1 MATTPTNLPVPSESP
16 RDLKFNAG
24 KIDEFVTS
32 LVNTYVD
39 RFGNEHYTIEGLRW
53 LAQQAIAQYGWIP
66 LGTFQDGATLTLPNQ
81 ILKDTTDGEYY
92 RWDGSF
98 LPSGKVVPN
107 DSTPGST
114 GGVGVGAWLSVG
126 DSTLRQFV
134 DSTYKSTGYLKVA
147 NATFQSGATL
157 TANNQ
162 ALWDNA
168 SGLYWMWTGATPK
181 TVNANDNPLVD
192 AGYYAVGLLNSKE
205 INDLSSWCDTVSNI
219 DVTKSVQ
226 QFFRTMSFLKMS
238 AICYGSIKV
247 SSQVICYDVP
257 YDMSKLVVTLDLA
270 AVDSTIT
277 SNGSVFKTTEP
288 DEINLSNFYLDI
300 EYLYQD
306 TSNAIYQFG
315 DCTFSYVGASDDP
328 AYLRSTGKTNPK
340 TDILVCTATDR
351 SIFRS
356 TPSLYIPS
364 GAVTAVVK
372 PIKNLITIYLPTII
386 LSGAYTGPSK
396 IEKVFDV
403 HRNCVSL
410 VGGSLKVESG
420 STDRVNCFLNI
431 HQCAMIKIEGLGI
444 QGSSTD
450 YEYAIGLYSTA
461 FVSVSKC
468 TFLRG
473 WAFIDGNFMRDTI
486 IEKCVIA
493 APFGGHAMQWN
504 LTVRDCTFYAFSLPG
519 ASTQSGGINTTG
531 GGELL
536 VENCE
541 YWFNGGNHAAEHIV
555 GCRQDYG
562 QGWEGDITV
571 RNIKVYFNKPGSTF
585 TIVYLAGAYPNTM
598 DYTRPYSY
606 YGKKIIVEDVV
617 VYPTTGNIAPANV
630 LIQPVGFA
638 APDNQSMK
646 IRLADDVVIRRISSD
661 KERIGGL
668 RMLVGVPGVKPSPER
683 YIAKKV
689 SFKIQEC
696 DFTTGGVVFNL
707 AVPGSDGSVISNS
720 VTFDRCTGSISGTIS
735 GTSNDTWEF
744 KQCEIS
750 SLNSAGSL
758 NSINVYIKECIISG
772 ANCGGASASEKWH
785 YYNNNIIYSSSV
797 NLGSRA
803 ILCVNNTVTSSGGLV
818 GRTIGEWWSYRDPS
832 VFRTS

>member
-16 RDLKFNAG
+16 RDLKYNAG

-92 RWDGSF
+92 RWDGTF

-205 INDLSSWCDTVSNI
+205 INDLTSWCDTVSNI

-226 QFFRTMSFLKMS
+226 QFFRTMYFLKMS

-288 DEINLSNFYLDI
+288 DEQVISGFTTDLTAIN
-300 EYLYQD
+300 QD
-306 TSNAIYQFG
+306 TSSVLLQFG
-315 DCTFSYVGASDDP
+315 DCTFSYVSTEN
-328 AYLRSTGKTNPK
+328 AYLRNNGQVVPK
-340 TDILVCTATDR
+340 VDTLLCTATDR

-356 TPSLYIPS
+356 TPSLYSLNTP
-364 GAVTAVVK
+364 VTASVK
-372 PIKNLITIYLPTII
+372 PLKNWIELKLPTIQ
-386 LSGAYTGPSK
+386 LVGTYSGGGK
-396 IEKVFDV
+396 IERVFEV
-403 HRNCVSL
+403 RRNRVYIK
-410 VGGSLKVESG
+410 GGSLKSISG
-420 STDRVNCFLNI
+420 SSNRVNTLI
-431 HQCAMIKIEGLGI
+431 YLHQCAMIDI
-444 QGSSTD
+444 QNVGMEGSSTD
-450 YEYAIGLYSTA
+450 YEYAVNMFSTA
-461 FVSVSKC
+461 FVTISKSS
-468 TFLRG
+468 FLRG
-473 WAFIDGNFMRDTI
+473 WGFVDGNFMRDTI
-486 IEKCVIA
+486 IEKCTVA
-493 APFGGHAMQWN
+493 GLFGSHAMLWN
-504 LTVRDCTFYAFSLPG
+504 LTVRDCKIYAFALPD
-519 ASTQSGGINTTG
+519 ASTQGGGINATG
-531 GGELL
+531 GGKLL

-571 RNIKVYFNKPGSTF
+571 RNIKVYFNKSGATF
-585 TIVYLAGAYPNTM
+585 TIVYLAGAYQNTI

-606 YGKKIIVEDVV
+606 YGKKILVDGVNF
-617 VYPTTGNIAPANV
+617 YATTTTLQPANV
-630 LIQPVGFA
+630 IVQPVGFA
-638 APDNQSMK
+638 APAGQSMI
-646 IRLADDVVIRRISSD
+646 IRLPDDVTIQRVTAD
-661 KERIGGL
+661 KETIGGL
-668 RMLVGVPGVKPSPER
+668 RMIAAVPGVKNDPAR
-683 YIAKKV
+683 YVQKRVNFKV
-689 SFKIQEC
+689 IEC
-696 DFTTGGVVFNL
+696 DFTTGGVIFSL
-707 AVPGSDGSVISNS
+707 AAPGSEGSVISNN
-720 VTFDRCTGSISGTIS
+720 VLFENCYGEISGSLT
-735 GTSNDTWEF
+735 GTVNDRWEF
-744 KQCEIS
+744 RNCTIG
-750 SLNSAGSL
+750 SLGSNGSL
-758 NSINVYIKECIISG
+758 NAIRVLLYNCNING
-772 ANCGGASASEKWH
+772 ATCGGSSAGEQWN
-785 YYNNNIIYSSSV
+785 YYGNRVTLTTSTVS
-797 NLGSRA
+797 LGSRA
-803 ILCVNNTVTSSGGLV
+803 VLCHGNTVISGGAIT
-818 GRTIGEWWSYRDPS
+818 GRTYDEFWSYRDPS
-832 VFRTS
+832 VFRTV